1 MLSIAF
7 SIFKDYQSEKLVQK
21 ALDRASKGR
30 TTIIVS
36 HRLSAIRGADRVLY
50 IEKGNIV
57 EEGTHKE
64 LLERKGRYYEM
75 VKMQDPKK
83 KPTKTKPNAPKR
95 QISRKVSVKEKK
107 LSESESESES
117 ETETESDESSIN
129 SDDET
134 DDKTDEVKYLQ
145 NFIRILRLAKPDWMS
160 LFIAICAAF
169 IVGSAFPLFSV
180 VFAEVY
186 GVRKH
191 PVIEILQ

>member
-1 MLSIAF
+1 MIVNRQF
-7 SIFKDYQSEKLVQK
+7 NFQDYQSEKLVQK

-57 EEGTHKE
+57 EEGSHKD
-64 LLERKGRYYEM
+64 LLKQKGRYYDM
-75 VKMQDPKK
+75 VKMQDKTK
-83 KPTKTKPNAPKR
+83 KPTKIKPNALKR
-95 QISRKVSVKEKK
+95 QISRKVSIKERK
-107 LSESESESES
+107 LSESESES
-117 ETETESDESSIN
+117 ETETESDDSSIDG
-129 SDDET
+129 DD
-134 DDKTDEVKYLQ
+134 DKNQKTDEVKYLQ
-145 NFIRILRLAKPDWMS
+145 NFIRILRLAKQDWIS

-186 GVRKH
+186 GVREH
-191 PVIEILQ
+191 RIP